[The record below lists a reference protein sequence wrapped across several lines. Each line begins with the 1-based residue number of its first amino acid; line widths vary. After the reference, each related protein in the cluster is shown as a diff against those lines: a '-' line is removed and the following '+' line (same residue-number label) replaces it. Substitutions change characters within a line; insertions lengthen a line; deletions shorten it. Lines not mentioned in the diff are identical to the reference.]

1 MLHITGIA
9 ASAGLVIGKAKRIK
23 RASGGLTR
31 VVLDSVREKAL
42 FEAAVLLAKDELSE
56 LEERASAQDKDIFL
70 FQRVMLDDKGL
81 REEINQAIAAGMG
94 GAAAVEQAAE
104 VYMQRIRSIDNEY
117 LRERAA
123 DVQDACMR
131 IVSILDG
138 RPRDVLLLKEPAIIA
153 ADEIYPSDIVSV
165 DKGMILGIITA
176 AGSVQGHAAIISR
189 TMGIPAIV
197 QAGDAFLEQCDG
209 QSVALDGF
217 AGEAFFCPDEPTRAR
232 FLHRIAQL
240 ERHEK
245 KLQKLKN
252 APCITPDG
260 QTVQL
265 MANCS
270 CPEDI
275 EQAIDKGADGVGLLR
290 SEFMLMNGKIPSEQ
304 QQYQFYVRCLKA
316 AEGKPVT
323 VRTFDVGAD
332 KEVDGISHKEDN
344 PALGLRGI
352 RLCLSRRDLLEP
364 QLSALLRAALYGPL
378 KIMFPM
384 IANEQEFSAALD
396 VVEDVKRNLSESG
409 IAFAQNVPIGTMIET
424 PAAALLADRIAPLC
438 DFFSIGTNDLTQYTL
453 AIDRGHPS
461 LAARADHLNPA
472 VLHLIAATCRAGKKY
487 NKPVAVCGAM
497 AGDSQAVPLLIG
509 LGVTELAVSAQAIG
523 KIKAIVRTL
532 DENFCAQAAQQAMA
546 LKNAKQVRAFVH
558 KTFDI

>member
-1 MLHITGIA
+1 MLHITGVA
-9 ASAGLVIGKAKRIK
+9 ASAGLTIGRVKRIK

-42 FEAAVLLAKDELSE
+42 FEAAVLLAKDELLE

-81 REEINQAIAAGMG
+81 REEISQAIAGGMG
-94 GAAAVEQAAE
+94 GAAAVEHAADI
-104 VYMQRIRSIDNEY
+104 YMQRIRSIDNEY

-138 RPRDVLLLKEPAIIA
+138 RPRDVLLLKEPSIIA

-176 AGSVQGHAAIISR
+176 TGSVQGHAAIISR

-197 QAGDAFLEQCDG
+197 QAGGAFLEECDG
-209 QSVALDGF
+209 QTVALDGF
-217 AGEAFFCPDEPTRAR
+217 AGEAFFCPDEPTKTR

-245 KLQKLKN
+245 KLQSLKDT
-252 APCITPDG
+252 PCITPDG

-275 EQAIDKGADGVGLLR
+275 EQAIAKGADGVGLLR
-290 SEFMLMNGKIPSEQ
+290 SEFMLMNGRIPSEQ
-304 QQYQFYVRCLKA
+304 QQYQFYLRCLKA
-316 AEGKPVT
+316 ANGKPVT
-323 VRTFDVGAD
+323 VRTFDIGAD
-332 KEVDGISHKEDN
+332 KEVEGISLKEDN

-364 QLSALLRAALYGPL
+364 QLAALLRAALHGPL

-384 IANEQEFSAALD
+384 IATEQEFSVALAVLD
-396 VVEDVKRNLSESG
+396 EVKQQLNEKG
-409 IAFAQNVPIGTMIET
+409 IAFAQNVPVGTMIET

-438 DFFSIGTNDLTQYTL
+438 DFFSIGTNDLTQYTH
-453 AIDRGHPS
+453 AADRVNPLVADYYPQYSEAVHK
-461 LAARADHLNPA
+461 LIEMTVDAAQKNGIS
-472 VLHLIAATCRAGKKY
+472 VSVCGETAAT
-487 NKPVAVCGAM
+487 P
-497 AGDSQAVPLLIG
+497 
-509 LGVTELAVSAQAIG
+509 ELARRYVGMGIHTLSMAAVSLLEVKELLMEPPQ
-523 KIKAIVRTL
+523 
-532 DENFCAQAAQQAMA
+532 
-546 LKNAKQVRAFVH
+546 
-558 KTFDI
+558 KTTERN